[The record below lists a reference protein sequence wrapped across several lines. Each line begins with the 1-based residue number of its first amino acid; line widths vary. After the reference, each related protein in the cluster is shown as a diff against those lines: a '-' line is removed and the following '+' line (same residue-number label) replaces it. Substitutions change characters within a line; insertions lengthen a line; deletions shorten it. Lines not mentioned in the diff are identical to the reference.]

1 MSRTV
6 LNTILNQMQILLNET
21 EKEQLHRELLAYFG
35 LIDALNQCEGLLVR
49 IRKSIIEG
57 IPPQELAIQDSSLNE
72 FIQRFYALGNV
83 TL

>member
-6 LNTILNQMQILLNET
+6 LNAILNQMQILLNET

-57 IPPQELAIQDSSLNE
+57 ILPEELAIQDSSLNE